1 MKVIKVS
8 KEIIARAYARSGYVQ
23 WTVKATAEIAGVE
36 FFAAIEV
43 SPEDTAVVWFEPN
56 DLSYEFDVAKNDDTM
71 VLSKDG
77 EVVWSTPSDEW
88 FATQVTDA
96 KEFANKVVSK
106 IEENERAYV
115 AALISGEEEV

>member
-8 KEIIARAYARSGYVQ
+8 KEIIARAYSRSGYVQ
-23 WTVKATAEIAGVE
+23 WTVKATEEIAGVE

-56 DLSYEFDVAKNDDTM
+56 DLSYEFGEDDGAM
-71 VLSKDG
+71 ELSKDG
-77 EVVWSTPSDEW
+77 EVLWSTPSDEW
-88 FATQVTDA
+88 FANQVTDA
-96 KEFANKVVSK
+96 KEFANKVISK

-115 AALISGEEEV
+115 AALVSGEEEV